1 MAQHIYRDMAA
12 STFARSLDGSSYLN
26 PVVFFPENQTY
37 GSATHVDA
45 HDGTEAQHSYAA
57 HAGLNSTAT
66 MYDCDDEEE
75 ELSSQPL
82 LPFVGMQFDTV
93 EDARIFY
100 NEYAFKTGFGIHI
113 GFVLNQVPSVDIGGV
128 KFELFS
134 NYYEDPKIF
143 TVNVEMEQEIFECS
157 CNFFEMNGIICAHII
172 RVMVHLNVQVIPQCY
187 LLERWSEQ
195 ATTPTGNSAHLLDF
209 AHPSNNTLKYNSLCR
224 KFTSKKGRLQEQRE
238 SQQQQQT
245 PQQNTSQHEQ
255 QQPTMQQQHVPHQP
269 RKQQPKQPKTTI
281 EQPEAPNPPVEQ
293 DNGESVMLQ
302 NPTRVPKKGRPL
314 EKSRRRKTLL
324 EQREDAPKKKAKTEE
339 KKKEVKP
346 RGKPGPKKKKYICS
360 YCKEDGHSAQVCEQ
374 L

>member
-1 MAQHIYRDMAA
+1 MAHHIYRDMAA

-26 PVVFFPENQTY
+26 PVSFFPENHTY
-37 GSATHVDA
+37 GSAAHVDA

-75 ELSSQPL
+75 EISSQPL

-143 TVNVEMEQEIFECS
+143 TVNVEMEQDIFECS

-172 RVMVHLNVQVIPQCY
+172 RVMVHLNVQVIPQC
-187 LLERWSEQ
+187 
-195 ATTPTGNSAHLLDF
+195 
-209 AHPSNNTLKYNSLCR
+209 
-224 KFTSKKGRLQEQRE
+224 
-238 SQQQQQT
+238 
-245 PQQNTSQHEQ
+245 
-255 QQPTMQQQHVPHQP
+255 
-269 RKQQPKQPKTTI
+269 
-281 EQPEAPNPPVEQ
+281 
-293 DNGESVMLQ
+293 
-302 NPTRVPKKGRPL
+302 
-314 EKSRRRKTLL
+314 
-324 EQREDAPKKKAKTEE
+324 
-339 KKKEVKP
+339 
-346 RGKPGPKKKKYICS
+346 
-360 YCKEDGHSAQVCEQ
+360 
-374 L
+374 